1 MVASHAVIADTP
13 ESKVLEMSK
22 RMEMLAA
29 AGDWDD
35 VEDITVRLRS
45 ALLEVP
51 EANRR
56 PLLLAV
62 QRSTEKV
69 AEGATTARQSVSGK
83 IKELRLG
90 QVAKKAY
97 ELR

>member
-1 MVASHAVIADTP
+1 MVASHATMTNTP
-13 ESKVLEMSK
+13 ESVVLEMSA
-22 RMEMLAA
+22 RMEELAA
-29 AGDWDD
+29 AGDWDE
-35 VEDITVRLRS
+35 VEDLAVRLRS

-51 EANRR
+51 EAERR
-56 PLLLAV
+56 SVLLAV

-69 AEGATTARQSVSGK
+69 TAGARSARETVTGK
-83 IKELRLG
+83 ISELRLG

>member
-13 ESKVLEMSK
+13 ESIVLEMSR
-22 RMEMLAA
+22 RMETLAA

-35 VEDITVRLRS
+35 VEDIAMRLRS
-45 ALLEVP
+45 AVLDIP
-51 EANRR
+51 EADRR
-56 PLLLAV
+56 PVLLAL
-62 QRSTEKV
+62 QRSTDKV
-69 AEGATTARQSVSGK
+69 AEAAATARQTVSGK

>member
-1 MVASHAVIADTP
+1 MVASQAAISESP
-13 ESKVLEMSK
+13 ESVVLAMSK
-22 RMEMLAA
+22 RMETLAA

-35 VEDITVRLRS
+35 VEDIAMRLRS

-51 EANRR
+51 EASRR
-56 PLLLAV
+56 PLLLVV

-69 AEGATTARQSVSGK
+69 AEGAETARQTVSGK

>member
-1 MVASHAVIADTP
+1 MVASQAAISETP
-13 ESKVLEMSK
+13 ESVVLEMSK
-22 RMEMLAA
+22 RMETLAA

-35 VEDITVRLRS
+35 VEDIAVRLRS

-56 PLLLAV
+56 TLLLAV

-69 AEGATTARQSVSGK
+69 AEGAKIARQTVSGK

>member
-13 ESKVLEMSK
+13 ESIVLEMSK
-22 RMEMLAA
+22 RMETLAA

-35 VEDITVRLRS
+35 VEDIATRLRS
-45 ALLEVP
+45 AVLEVP
-51 EANRR
+51 EADRR
-56 PLLLAV
+56 SVLLAV
-62 QRSTEKV
+62 LRSTDKV
-69 AEGATTARQSVSGK
+69 ADEAKTARQTVSAK